1 MKRLFD
7 LTQVYVYYMG
17 EDIENELS
25 SQKSGLNFKKKWFN
39 FLKECKD
46 TVSSTFHNDRGH
58 LAQR

>member
-25 SQKSGLNFKKKWFN
+25 SQKSGLNLKKKSGSIF
-39 FLKECKD
+39 
-46 TVSSTFHNDRGH
+46 
-58 LAQR
+58 